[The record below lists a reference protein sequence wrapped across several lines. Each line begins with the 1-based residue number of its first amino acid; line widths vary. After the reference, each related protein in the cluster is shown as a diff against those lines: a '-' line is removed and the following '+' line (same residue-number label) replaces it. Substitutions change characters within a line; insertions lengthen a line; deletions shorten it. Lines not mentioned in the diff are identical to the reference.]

1 MSTLFI
7 HVPILKVQ
15 NTDFAYLITLPTTS
29 LPVAIAML
37 FSSLFTIFWAA
48 LFSSGLENR
57 KKELISN
64 KFENVNKEK
73 LGNIFDILTLSRL
86 V

>member
-1 MSTLFI
+1 
-7 HVPILKVQ
+7 
-15 NTDFAYLITLPTTS
+15 
-29 LPVAIAML
+29 ML

-57 KKELISN
+57 KKELVSN
-64 KFENVNKEK
+64 KFENINKEK
-73 LGNIFDILTLSRL
+73 LGNVFDILTLSRL